1 MAEGAESAV
10 HGIQQLSKLVQHIYF
25 YKLTVDNGGAP
36 CVQRG
41 LLSLAICK
49 PTIRSTAELG
59 DLVFGFAANKLA
71 PADNR
76 LIYVARITKK
86 LTRGGYFIQSKFRSR
101 SDCIYELHRGR
112 FRRRAKARYHG
123 KPTDLAHD
131 LGVRRKNYERANVL
145 LSSDF
150 RYFGASGTDDY
161 KALFPRIARAISNLK
176 QGTRVHHNE
185 LLRDELLQ
193 LKDRVWAKSSRKVLG
208 QPTNK
213 PSPTAC
219 LRGRSCGV
227 C

>member
-1 MAEGAESAV
+1 M
-10 HGIQQLSKLVQHIYF
+10 QRIYF

-36 CVQRG
+36 CVQNG

-49 PTIRSTAELG
+49 PMIRTTAKPG
-59 DLVFGFAANKLA
+59 DLIFGFAANSLR

-76 LIYVARITKK
+76 LIYVARVTKK
-86 LTRGGYFIQSKFRSR
+86 LTKGDYYVQSKFGSR
-101 SDCIYELHRGR
+101 GDCIYEQHKGQ
-112 FRRRAKARYHG
+112 FRRRAKARYHD
-123 KPTDLAHD
+123 KATDITHD
-131 LGVRRKNYERANVL
+131 LGRKYERANVL

-161 KALFPRIARAISNLK
+161 KAQFPRIARAISNLK
-176 QGTRVHHNE
+176 RGARVHHNE
-185 LLRDELLQ
+185 LLRDELLN
-193 LKDRVWAKSSRKVLG
+193 LKDQVWAKSSRKVLG
-208 QPTNK
+208 QPSNG